1 MPQAAAR
8 SGGRPGSSSAGPTP
22 WQGRPDLLG
31 YPDELPIVGAHDE
44 ILAAIRDHQVVV
56 IAGETGSGKTTQI
69 PKIALEL
76 GRGSAGAIGHTQP
89 RRIAARSVAERIAE
103 ELGVELGAEVGFQ
116 VRFTDRSSRETRLKV
131 MTDGILLGEL
141 QRDRDLRR
149 YDTIIIDEA
158 HERSL
163 TIDFILGYLK
173 SLLPRRPDLKVIVTS
188 ATIDPHRF
196 ARHFT
201 TDPRRPVP
209 VIEVSGRTY
218 PVEIRYRP
226 LIERDAEGRTVVD
239 RDQVTA
245 ICEAVEE
252 LWTERAP
259 GPGGEDILVFL
270 SGEREIRDAAEALR
284 GMQLPRTDILPLYS
298 RLSAAEQH
306 RVFERGANRRIVLA
320 TNVAE
325 TSITVPGIRYVVDT
339 GTARISRY
347 SQRTK
352 VQRLPIEAI
361 SQASATQRSGRC
373 GRLADGIAVRLYGEE
388 DFESRPAFTEP
399 EILRTSLA
407 AVILQMTSLGLGDIA
422 RFPFI
427 DAPDS
432 RQVADGLRLLEELHA
447 IEEGPAGGRGDRGRG
462 RDRRGGRGF
471 RRRLTAYGRMLARLP
486 VDPRLG
492 RMLIEADRRGC
503 TAEVLVIVA
512 ALSIQDVRE
521 RPTDQQ
527 TQADQAHARFK
538 GTGAAEASDF
548 ASILAL
554 WRYLKAQ
561 QKALSGSAF
570 RRMCKAEF
578 LHYLRVREWQDLH
591 AQLVSACKEVRIDPR
606 RSTAAA
612 DVEPDWDRIH
622 QALLAGLLS
631 HVGLRDERTR
641 DYLGARAARFA
652 IQPGSVLFRR
662 QPDYVMA
669 AELVETSRLWARTNA
684 RIDPRWA
691 EELGAHLVKRSYAE
705 PHWARS
711 QGSVVARERVTLYGV
726 PLAVDRKV
734 QYGRINPEEARE
746 LFIRHALVEGDW
758 DARHRFLAD
767 NARLR
772 AELEELEERTRRRD
786 IVVGDEVVYDFYDRH
801 IPPDVVSGRHF
812 DSWWKKASR
821 TTPDLLTMTPELL
834 TRDEAEDV
842 SERDFPLHWS
852 QGQIDLSVGYQFNP
866 GAADDGVTVTI
877 PVGVLNRVRTDDFDW
892 QVPGLRGEL
901 VTALIRTLPK
911 ELRRRLVP
919 APDHAAR
926 VLPQLREGH
935 GRFVDEVARLLRE
948 QTGVP
953 VQGADF
959 DPSRL
964 PDHIRVTFAVTDPAG
979 RVLGRD
985 KDLEALR
992 QRLAPQVRASAESVS
1007 AAVGIER
1014 AGLRT
1019 WDLGH
1024 LDGGRLPE
1032 EIRTTVGGLEVVSH
1046 PALVDEGDSVR
1057 LTTRPDRAEAEAA
1070 TRLGVRRLLLLG
1082 TSPPWKR
1089 VLARLSNTQKLAL
1102 GHNPHGS
1109 VPALLEDCL
1118 AAAVDDIVADR
1129 STSGAVVRTPEQF
1142 AEVLG
1147 AVRTH
1152 AATRVL
1158 RVVEDVEPVLTLAAA
1173 VRADLARP
1181 RPATLGATVAD
1192 ARAQLD
1198 SLIRPGFVAATGVGR
1213 LPHLR
1218 RYLTG
1223 IQVRMERADE
1233 SPSRDAALQ
1242 VGIDEVESAYA
1253 DLLDSL
1259 GPTRARATDVR
1270 EIAWLIEE
1278 LRVGTFAQ
1286 RLGTAHPVS
1295 VKRVLTAIRAVE

>member
-1 MPQAAAR
+1 MPLAAAA
-8 SGGRPGSSSAGPTP
+8 SGGRPPDSHP

-31 YPDELPIVGAHDE
+31 YPEDLPIVAAHDE
-44 ILAAIRDHQVVV
+44 LLTAIRDHQVVV
-56 IAGETGSGKTTQI
+56 IAGETGSGKTTQL
-69 PKIALEL
+69 PKICLEL
-76 GRGSAGAIGHTQP
+76 GRSAIGHTQP

-103 ELGVELGAEVGFQ
+103 ELGVELGEEVGYQ
-116 VRFTDRSSRETRLKV
+116 VRFTDRSSRRTRLKV
-131 MTDGILLGEL
+131 MTDGILLAEL
-141 QRDRDLRR
+141 QRDRELRR
-149 YDTIIIDEA
+149 YDTLVIDEA

-163 TIDFILGYLK
+163 TIDFILGYVK
-173 SLLPRRPDLKVIVTS
+173 ALLPRRPDLKVIVTS
-188 ATIDPHRF
+188 ATIDPERF

-201 TDPRRPVP
+201 TDPTRPVP
-209 VIEVSGRTY
+209 VLSVSGRTY

-226 LIERDAEGRTVVD
+226 LVELDAEGAVRHPSGAD
-239 RDQVTA
+239 RDQVTG

-259 GPGGEDILVFL
+259 GPGGQDILVFL

-284 GMQLPRTDILPLYS
+284 GMDLPRTEILPLYS

-306 RVFERGANRRIVLA
+306 RVFQRSSHRRIVLA

-352 VQRLPIEAI
+352 VQRLPIEPI

-373 GRLADGIAVRLYGEE
+373 GRLADGIAIRLYSEE
-388 DFESRPAFTEP
+388 DFAARPEFTEP

-407 AVILQMTSLGLGDIA
+407 SVILQMTSLGLGDIA

-447 IEEGPAGGRGDRGRG
+447 IEEAAPRAGKGGRRGP
-462 RDRRGGRGF
+462 
-471 RRRLTAYGRMLARLP
+471 RRRLTASGRMLARLP

-492 RMLIEADRRGC
+492 RMLIEADERGC
-503 TAEVLVIVA
+503 TAEVLVIVS

-521 RPTDQQ
+521 RPTEQQ
-527 TQADQAHARFK
+527 AQADQAHARFRDR
-538 GTGAAEASDF
+538 TSDF
-548 ASILAL
+548 ASILTL

-570 RRMCKAEF
+570 RRMCKAEY

-591 AQLVSACKEVRIDPR
+591 SQLTSACKDVRLDPR

-612 DVEPDWDRIH
+612 DAEPDWDRIH

-641 DYLGARAARFA
+641 DYQGARGARFS
-652 IQPGSVLFRR
+652 IQPGSALFRR

-684 RIDPRWA
+684 QIDPRWA

-705 PHWARS
+705 PHWSSTEGAAL
-711 QGSVVARERVTLYGV
+711 ARERVTLYGV
-726 PLAVDRKV
+726 PLVVDRRV
-734 QYGRINPEEARE
+734 QYGRIDPEEARE

-758 DARHRFLAD
+758 QTRHRFVAD
-767 NARLR
+767 NDRLR
-772 AELEELEERTRRRD
+772 ARFEELEERSRRRD
-786 IVVGDEVVYDFYDRH
+786 IVVGDDVIFDFYDRR
-801 IPPDVVSGRHF
+801 IPPDVVSARHF

-821 TTPDLLTMTPELL
+821 TAPDLLTMTPEVL
-834 TRDEAEDV
+834 TRDEADAV
-842 SERDFPLHWS
+842 SEGDYPRRWS
-852 QGQIDLSVGYQFNP
+852 QGEIDLTVAYRFDP

-877 PVGVLNRVRTDDFDW
+877 PVSILNQVRDEDFDW
-892 QVPGLRGEL
+892 QVPGLRAEL
-901 VTALIRTLPK
+901 VTALIRALPK
-911 ELRRRLVP
+911 ELRRRFVP

-926 VLPQLREGH
+926 VLPELREGH
-935 GRFVDEVARLLRE
+935 GRLVDEVARVLRE
-948 QTGVP
+948 LTGVP
-953 VQGADF
+953 VEGSDF
-959 DPSRL
+959 DLDRL
-964 PDHIRVTFAVTDPAG
+964 PEHVRVTFAVTDDAG
-979 RVLGRD
+979 RVLGRG
-985 KDLEALR
+985 KDLDALR
-992 QRLAPQVRASAESVS
+992 ERLAPAVRASAESVS

-1032 EIRTTVGGLEVVSH
+1032 EIRTQVGRREIVSY
-1046 PALVDEGDSVR
+1046 PALVDEADSVR
-1057 LTTRPDRAEAEAA
+1057 LTTLPDRGEAESA
-1070 TRLGVRRLLLLG
+1070 TRLGVRRLVLLG

-1109 VPALLEDCL
+1109 IPALLDDCL
-1118 AAAVDDIVADR
+1118 AAAVDAIVAER
-1129 STSGAVVRTPEQF
+1129 LPAGAVVRSPERF
-1142 AEVLG
+1142 AEVLA

-1158 RVVEDVEPVLTLAAA
+1158 TVVEDVEPVLTLAAE
-1173 VRADLARP
+1173 VRADLDRP
-1181 RPATLGATVAD
+1181 RPASLAATVAD

-1198 SLIRPGFVAATGVGR
+1198 SLIRPGFVAATGVER
-1213 LPHLR
+1213 LRHLR
-1218 RYLTG
+1218 RYLTAL
-1223 IQVRMERADE
+1223 QVRLQRADE

-1242 VGIDEVESAYA
+1242 AGVDAVEEAYA
-1253 DLLDSL
+1253 DLLESL
-1259 GPTRARATDVR
+1259 TRTRARAADVR
-1270 EIAWLIEE
+1270 EIAWMIEE

-1286 RLGTAHPVS
+1286 RLGTAYPVS
-1295 VKRVLTAIRAVE
+1295 AKRVLAAIRAVER